1 MATQY
6 LVEGYVIG
14 YCRRNGMKRA
24 VFVII
29 GTFVFLLLVAN
40 LEGCAKCKKKINYLL
55 GERIVEL
62 KVKNSQGTYTPIFL
76 KANADVLTI
85 SESPDMKY
93 IALQENSAIQ
103 YEVIFLYKNTTDTL
117 YLVWWSRGSGS
128 PQIKT
133 DANIRFIYEPG
144 INPETVQ
151 KYLSLGFKKFPEDA
165 YN

>member
-1 MATQY
+1 M
-6 LVEGYVIG
+6 
-14 YCRRNGMKRA
+14 RRT
-24 VFVII
+24 VFVVFGI
-29 GTFVFLLLVAN
+29 TVFLLLVAN
-40 LEGCAKCKKKINYLL
+40 IVGLTGLINHLL

-62 KVKNSQGTYTPIFL
+62 KVKNSQGTNTSIYL

-103 YEVIFLYKNTTDTL
+103 YDPIVLYKNTTDTL
-117 YLVWWSRGSGS
+117 YIVWWYAGSGS

-133 DANIRFIYEPG
+133 DANIHFIYESG
-144 INPETVQ
+144 INPELVQ
-151 KYLSLGFKKFPEDA
+151 KYLSLGFTKFPKDA